1 MAWNN
6 TFMVFTKPWKDDS
19 LEALADRIA
28 GFGFQGIELPV
39 RDGYQINPGNYRESL
54 PKAVAVFGR
63 KNVSIESVAGAIDE
77 DLIKALGQSG
87 IKILRIMLSADPKKN
102 YLEQE
107 EAYYRQVSGL
117 LPVLKESGVTLGVQN
132 HFGNFLGCSA
142 AGLMRF
148 VSRFPKE
155 AVGAVLDLAHCAICG
170 EITEFAL
177 DIAASHLIMV
187 NIKSG
192 YRRRTNYAT
201 AAEAEWKTVWTSG
214 RHGALSWRHAAE
226 ELKKRN
232 YSGPVCLTAEYS
244 GVDKALEGE
253 DVCAP
258 IKEDFAY
265 WKSLG

>member
-1 MAWNN
+1 M
-6 TFMVFTKPWKDDS
+6 
-19 LEALADRIA
+19 
-28 GFGFQGIELPV
+28 
-39 RDGYQINPGNYRESL
+39 
-54 PKAVAVFGR
+54 
-63 KNVSIESVAGAIDE
+63 
-77 DLIKALGQSG
+77 LG
-87 IKILRIMLSADPKKN
+87 ADPKKN

-117 LPVLKESGVTLGVQN
+117 LPVLRESGVTLGIQN
-132 HFGNFLGCSA
+132 HFGNFLGCNA

-155 AVGAVLDLAHCAICG
+155 AVGAVLDLAHCALCG

-192 YRRRTNYAT
+192 YRLRTNYAT

-214 RHGALSWRHAAE
+214 RHGLLSWRRAAE

-232 YSGPVCLTAEYS
+232 YAGPICLTAEYS
-244 GVDKALEGE
+244 GAGKALEGE
-253 DVCAP
+253 EVYAL
-258 IKEDFAY
+258 IKEDLAY